1 MHFSLKVQRKADSPT
16 SRSGVTDFCTTATV
30 DPPTGVEYSAP
41 PSASD
46 IAEIMALANT
56 VRVKIPAS
64 WAGEGG
70 RYMRIALFQPDIPQ
84 NTGTILRLAACLSLA
99 VDIIEPCGFV
109 LSDKRMRRAGLD
121 YLASV
126 SMARHPSWEAYQAAR
141 SGGRLVLLTTQGPT
155 PYTRFEFRSEDDLL
169 FGQEGAGVPPEV
181 HGVADARLRV
191 PMAPEARSLNVAV
204 AVAMVVGEA
213 LRQLDG
219 FYP

>member
-1 MHFSLKVQRKADSPT
+1 
-16 SRSGVTDFCTTATV
+16 
-30 DPPTGVEYSAP
+30 
-41 PSASD
+41 
-46 IAEIMALANT
+46 MALANT
-56 VRVKIPAS
+56 VRVKIPVGRAV
-64 WAGEGG
+64 EGG

-109 LSDKRMRRAGLD
+109 LSDRRMRRAGLD

-126 SMARHPSWEAYQAAR
+126 SMVRHPSWESYQAAR

-155 PYTRFEFRSEDDLL
+155 PYTRFAFHVEDDLL
-169 FGQEGAGVPPEV
+169 FGREGAGVPPEV

-191 PMAPEARSLNVAV
+191 PMAPDARSLNLAV

-213 LRQLDG
+213 LRQVEG
-219 FYP
+219 FYT